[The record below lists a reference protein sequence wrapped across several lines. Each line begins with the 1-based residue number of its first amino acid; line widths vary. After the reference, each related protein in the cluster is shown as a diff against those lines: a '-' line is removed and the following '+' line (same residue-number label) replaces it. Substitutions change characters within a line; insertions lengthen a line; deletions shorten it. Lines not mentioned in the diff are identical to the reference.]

1 MRAYLFLG
9 TFEAAAAMAA
19 FFFVLTEGG
28 WGWGERLS
36 TAGVL
41 YRQATTACL
50 TAIVLMQVVNVY
62 LCRSRRRSIFSRPL
76 FENRLI
82 MAGIAAE
89 LALIVAIDYTAAGN
103 AVFGTVPIG
112 ADVWSSVLPFA
123 ASMLAVEEGR
133 KFIVRW
139 REGASNISVRTH
151 SARLDA
157 AGKS

>member
-1 MRAYLFLG
+1 
-9 TFEAAAAMAA
+9 
-19 FFFVLTEGG
+19 
-28 WGWGERLS
+28 
-36 TAGVL
+36 
-41 YRQATTACL
+41 
-50 TAIVLMQVVNVY
+50 MQVVNVY